1 MSQTVADIR
10 KRLQEADAAEFAVL
24 ERSLVADTRKGIA
37 GALETA
43 RRRLEAEA
51 LEAKRIASL
60 YAFQG
65 ELAGGGLA
73 VGLDEVGRGPVA
85 GPLTVGAVVLPEK
98 PVIEGLN
105 DSKQLTPEHR
115 EELSVR
121 IREVAIAWTVQH
133 VEPDALDAVGMTA
146 SLRFVFHKAVMA
158 IEAQG
163 IKPDA
168 ILLDGNPLRI
178 DPRERSVVKGDAKC
192 ASIAAASIVAKVERD
207 RIMCLYA
214 REYPAYCFDSN
225 KGYASKEHIEAI
237 KQQGLCPIHRKSFCT
252 AFVQETLF

>member
-1 MSQTVADIR
+1 M
-10 KRLQEADAAEFAVL
+10 L
-24 ERSLVADTRKGIA
+24 ERSLAADTRKGIA

-51 LEAKRIASL
+51 LESQRIERL
-60 YAFQG
+60 YAFQH
-65 ELAGGGLA
+65 ELAEGGLA

-85 GPLTVGAVVLPEK
+85 GPLTVGAVVLPVE
-98 PVIEGLN
+98 PRIPGLN

-115 EELSVR
+115 EELSLR
-121 IREVAIAWTVQH
+121 IKEVSIAWTVQH
-133 VEPDALDAVGMTA
+133 VEPDAIDAVGMTA

-158 IEAQG
+158 IEELG

-168 ILLDGNPLRI
+168 ILLDGNPLRL
-178 DPRERSVVKGDAKC
+178 DPRERSAVKGDAKC

-207 RIMCLYA
+207 RIMCLLA
-214 REYPAYCFDSN
+214 KQYPAYGFDAN
-225 KGYASKEHIEAI
+225 KGYASQEHIEAI
-237 KQQGLCPIHRKSFCT
+237 KQKGLCPIHRKSFCT